1 MFLLARTSPLLE
13 FAPCAAVII
22 TLIGGITT
30 LFAGTIGL
38 VQNDFK
44 SIIAYS
50 TCSQL
55 GYMTT
60 ICGLSSYN
68 VGIFHLFNHAFFK
81 ALLFLTA
88 GAVIHALANEQDIRK
103 FGGLQRILIF
113 SYTALLIGTYA
124 LVGAPF
130 LTGFYSKDVI
140 LEVACARYSLS
151 AHFGYLL
158 TCFSVLTTSY
168 YSFRLLFC
176 CFSTN
181 ANKYTNL
188 HKRSAI
194 GTHDSDI
201 IMGVVLAVLAVGS
214 VYAGWFFKTMF
225 LGLGTDFWNNSIFV
239 RPGHVF
245 MIEAEFL
252 PQHIKHHPLILTL
265 LGAVLAYYASSSW
278 TQQSYKVAIIF
289 KPAYLF
295 LSQRWLY
302 DKLLNEGIAYPACN
316 LGFTFIKIFDKG
328 LLEHLPIFGLGL
340 PKMLKGLSLKLG
352 YTQSGLIYH
361 YATIMILTALCA
373 LAMLSLSNV
382 ILFIDSRIFVLM
394 IVSLLAI

>member
-1 MFLLARTSPLLE
+1 
-13 FAPCAAVII
+13 
-22 TLIGGITT
+22 
-30 LFAGTIGL
+30 
-38 VQNDFK
+38 
-44 SIIAYS
+44 
-50 TCSQL
+50 
-55 GYMTT
+55 
-60 ICGLSSYN
+60 
-68 VGIFHLFNHAFFK
+68 
-81 ALLFLTA
+81 
-88 GAVIHALANEQDIRK
+88 
-103 FGGLQRILIF
+103 
-113 SYTALLIGTYA
+113 
-124 LVGAPF
+124 
-130 LTGFYSKDVI
+130 
-140 LEVACARYSLS
+140 
-151 AHFGYLL
+151 
-158 TCFSVLTTSY
+158 
-168 YSFRLLFC
+168 
-176 CFSTN
+176 
-181 ANKYTNL
+181 
-188 HKRSAI
+188 
-194 GTHDSDI
+194 
-201 IMGVVLAVLAVGS
+201 MGVVLAVLAVGS